1 MNRVKNRTERKTAVK
16 LRVIF
21 VLFVII
27 AALIV
32 GRLANYQLKMY
43 DYYQTKVLNQLTI
56 QTEVTPERGTITDRN
71 GNILA
76 ANKTVYN
83 VILSP
88 ADIITMM
95 KSNEKKNSDSDPEND
110 VFYNFSDPDYGISY
124 TGNDL
129 SELIAEAL
137 SKYLDVD
144 KQFILEKEA
153 KVKRMYEVIKN
164 NVEAE
169 LAEKIEE
176 FIAEFGLKKQ
186 VYFVASSKRYYP
198 RGDLASHVLGFTN
211 GDGVGIYGLESFY
224 NNILEGTSGKYVL
237 AQDARKNDMPFEY
250 ERYIEAENGYNIVTT
265 LDMYIQYELENQL
278 EKTFV
283 ESAAGNRVTGIV
295 MDVKT
300 GGILAM
306 GTYPSFDLNS
316 PYTLDEYSE
325 AKLTEF
331 AEGSDE

>member
-21 VLFVII
+21 VLFVVI

-110 VFYNFSDPDYGISY
+110 VFYNFSDPDYGINY
-124 TGNDL
+124 AGNDL

-176 FIAEFGLKKQ
+176 FIA
-186 VYFVASSKRYYP
+186 AM
-198 RGDLASHVLGFTN
+198 
-211 GDGVGIYGLESFY
+211 ESVS
-224 NNILEGTSGKYVL
+224 T
-237 AQDARKNDMPFEY
+237 
-250 ERYIEAENGYNIVTT
+250 
-265 LDMYIQYELENQL
+265 
-278 EKTFV
+278 
-283 ESAAGNRVTGIV
+283 
-295 MDVKT
+295 
-300 GGILAM
+300 
-306 GTYPSFDLNS
+306 DLNLIITTFLRELQVNTFLRRMRERTICLS
-316 PYTLDEYSE
+316 NTKDISKPKMDIISLPLSIYISSTSLKTSSRKHSSNRLPET
-325 AKLTEF
+325 ALPVLLWT
-331 AEGSDE
+331 